1 MFSISRSLER
11 FKGEWRDRI
20 DPDLVEQACRE
31 ADYTWRDR
39 LLNPLTTLQ
48 LFLLQI
54 LHGNTPCSHL
64 RHLSGLDIA
73 PSSYCEARMRLPL
86 EVFRRVIRG
95 MTAPLCDAAAEL
107 WHGHRVWVM
116 DGSSVSM
123 PDTKPLQERFGQPS
137 GQKPGCG
144 FPVASLLVLFNAA
157 TGLLV
162 DVLVRP
168 WDRSE
173 MSGLTALHP
182 HLQANDLLLGDRGLG
197 SYVHVA
203 LLLGR
208 GLHGLFRLR
217 AGQNV
222 SFNAKI
228 TAKRLG
234 NRRPGEPTYRLVQ
247 KLGRF
252 DQVVELFK
260 PARMGPHWLSATE
273 FRALPNSIQ
282 VRLLRYWV
290 KRPGFRTRRVDLV
303 TTLLDPIQ
311 YPAEALA
318 ELYGQRWEVETNL
331 GYLKTAMGMD
341 VLHCKC
347 PDGVLKE
354 ILMFLLVYN
363 MVRIV
368 MLEAGRRQSLPTRR
382 ISFIDAYRWLAS
394 HRPGSSLPV
403 LIQNPPRPGRYE
415 PRAVKRRPK
424 QYDLL
429 NRPRA
434 EMRKSLREQQLAV

>member
-1 MFSISRSLER
+1 
-11 FKGEWRDRI
+11 
-20 DPDLVEQACRE
+20 
-31 ADYTWRDR
+31 
-39 LLNPLTTLQ
+39 
-48 LFLLQI
+48 
-54 LHGNTPCSHL
+54 
-64 RHLSGLDIA
+64 
-73 PSSYCEARMRLPL
+73 
-86 EVFRRVIRG
+86 
-95 MTAPLCDAAAEL
+95 
-107 WHGHRVWVM
+107 M

-123 PDTKPLQERFGQPS
+123 PDTKALQEQFGQPS

-197 SYVHVA
+197 SYVHLA

-222 SFNAKI
+222 SFYAKI
-228 TAKRLG
+228 TAKRLD

-260 PARMGPHWLSATE
+260 ATRRGPNWLSATE

-282 VRLLRYWV
+282 VRMLRYWV

-331 GYLKTAMGMD
+331 GYLKTVMGMD

-368 MLEAGRRQSLPTRR
+368 MLEAGRRQSLPARR

-394 HRPGSSLPV
+394 HRPGSPLPV
-403 LIQNPPRPGRYE
+403 LIRNPPRPGRYE

-434 EMRKSLREQQLAV
+434 EMRKSLREQQLAA